1 MAGTLQPNPIISGI
15 KDLPCSPIRCIILS
29 MINAA
34 RAIYPESSNIE
45 IKKYNMR
52 IFGRKTITPPT
63 PPIIPSISKSFKGPS
78 AILFRIRLPNWSTLH
93 RIVTQNKGSLKHD
106 IKKQEKIGYPQ
117 MRCVTILSITRVV
130 CSFSK

>member
-1 MAGTLQPNPIISGI
+1 MQSNIKLAQLGKKAPIITKYMGRRALQDIKGFTNMVISLDFRSSIVRVAIMAGTLQPNPIISGI

-63 PPIIPSISKSFKGPS
+63 PPIIPSISKSQ
-78 AILFRIRLPNWSTLH
+78 L
-93 RIVTQNKGSLKHD
+93 V
-106 IKKQEKIGYPQ
+106 Y
-117 MRCVTILSITRVV
+117 
-130 CSFSK
+130 